1 MDPSH
6 VRLVWDRLKDRM
18 LAFLRSKV
26 SSPEDAEDLL
36 QELFVRVH
44 TGLCC
49 LEEWT
54 SLERWIYRVARNLVI
69 DHYRSRKRHEPLD
82 SDPGIPSPYGAA
94 EAEEDPEARIA
105 FSLRETA
112 EELPAPYR
120 EALTAVEY
128 EGLSVTDYARRSG
141 ISLSA
146 AKSRVLRARERLKAS
161 LLECCHFEL
170 DRLGGIVNY
179 EKRCAECDLRRAASA
194 SRPAS
199 GNPRP
204 ASPGAN

>member
-1 MDPSH
+1 MDSDSL
-6 VRLVWDRLKDRM
+6 RLVWDRYGDR
-18 LAFLRSKV
+18 LVAFFRSRV
-26 SSPEDAEDLL
+26 TSEEDAEDLL

-49 LEEWT
+49 REAVD
-54 SLERWIYRVARNLVI
+54 SLESWMYRVARNLVI

-82 SDPGIPSPYGAA
+82 SDPGIPSPYGA
-94 EAEEDPEARIA
+94 EEPEEDPEARIA

-120 EALTAVEY
+120 DALVAVEY
-128 EGLSVTDYARRSG
+128 EGLSAAEYARRSG